1 MVRPRY
7 SDASTDAI
15 KMLEKAHFLLEKA
28 EKLHM
33 VEHDGKKVPHF
44 AADGKGHKDE
54 KKKADMAEK
63 DKYCMKRFGKKYSEC
78 TAEQK
83 AECDKNVD
91 KVEKGSEKCPE
102 CGGAI
107 EKGQC
112 MKTGCPGMMKYGNV
126 QKGPHHKAQSF
137 DTKPGNVQF
146 MAESGGQTYNA
157 YYTTNQSLL
166 ESDDVANKGARSE
179 NYSLEALGPIT
190 NTHDRAV
197 VTHEITSGGETRVPD
212 EPIQKARMAPCAVCG
227 ANPMQGDRICALPGT
242 PPHPI
247 EGCNDYRPMQ

>member
-112 MKTGCPGMMKYGNV
+112 MKTGCPGM
-126 QKGPHHKAQSF
+126 
-137 DTKPGNVQF
+137 TKPGNVQF

-166 ESDDVANKGARSE
+166 DSEDVANKGARSE

-197 VTHEITSGGETRVPD
+197 VTHEITSGGETRVP
-212 EPIQKARMAPCAVCG
+212 EA
-227 ANPMQGDRICALPGT
+227 
-242 PPHPI
+242 
-247 EGCNDYRPMQ
+247 

>member
-44 AADGKGHKDE
+44 A
-54 KKKADMAEK
+54 
-63 DKYCMKRFGKKYSEC
+63 GKKYSEC

-83 AECDKNVD
+83 AQCDRVHG

-102 CGGAI
+102 CGAAI
-107 EKGQC
+107 EKGHC
-112 MKTGCPGMMKYGNV
+112 IKTGCTGMMKYGNV
-126 QKGPHHKAQSF
+126 QKGPHHKEQSF
-137 DTKPGNVQF
+137 DTKPGGVQF

-197 VTHEITSGGETRVPD
+197 VTHEITSGGETRVP
-212 EPIQKARMAPCAVCG
+212 EA
-227 ANPMQGDRICALPGT
+227 
-242 PPHPI
+242 
-247 EGCNDYRPMQ
+247 